1 MEMAVLG
8 RDLRI
13 NELAFWREKPYNKLK
28 LNKNNKNK
36 YMNYRVSKKG
46 FTLIE
51 LLIVISII
59 GILAVAL
66 LPNVLNAPKRA
77 RDAARK
83 SDIATI
89 VKAVETFNVD
99 KGNYPPE
106 FCTTSLAADSDL
118 RSYFSGGNP
127 PKDPS
132 TGNGPTVPCAGGY
145 LFCRKNGDKFS
156 YVIATKLEGVG
167 NNSNVSVVTGNCDG
181 TAAYTA
187 DATSP
192 TIYTVAQ

>member
-1 MEMAVLG
+1 
-8 RDLRI
+8 
-13 NELAFWREKPYNKLK
+13 
-28 LNKNNKNK
+28 
-36 YMNYRVSKKG
+36 MNYRVSKKG

-99 KGNYPPE
+99 TGAYPVS
-106 FCTTSLAADSDL
+106 FCTGTGSVAVPTAELNK
-118 RSYFSGGNP
+118 YFSGGNA

-132 TGNGPTVPCAGGY
+132 GLTYVNAGGTCNGGY
-145 LFCRKNGDKFS
+145 LFCRKSGNPFA
-156 YVIATKLEGVG
+156 YAIVTKMEGAG
-167 NNSNVSVVTGNCDG
+167 NNSDAAVASDCSD
-181 TAAYTA
+181 TAAYAAITPG
-187 DATSP
+187 T
-192 TIYTVAQ
+192 TNYVVAQ